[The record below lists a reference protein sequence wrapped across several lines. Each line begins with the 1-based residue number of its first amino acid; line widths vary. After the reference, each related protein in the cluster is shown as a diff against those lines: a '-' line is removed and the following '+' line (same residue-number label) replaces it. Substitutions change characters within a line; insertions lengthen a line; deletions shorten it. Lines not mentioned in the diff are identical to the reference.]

1 MEHHAD
7 HDEEILAIVAHELGH
22 WKKAHMTKLVI
33 FNVFYATVF
42 GALMIPVIE
51 HDPFLAAFGIY
62 HQSYVM
68 QLLLFGL
75 LYQNSVDVVGRFL
88 IRYIQREIE
97 YSADAYSV
105 KIGYG

>member
-1 MEHHAD
+1 
-7 HDEEILAIVAHELGH
+7 
-22 WKKAHMTKLVI
+22 
-33 FNVFYATVF
+33 
-42 GALMIPVIE
+42 
-51 HDPFLAAFGIY
+51 
-62 HQSYVM
+62 M